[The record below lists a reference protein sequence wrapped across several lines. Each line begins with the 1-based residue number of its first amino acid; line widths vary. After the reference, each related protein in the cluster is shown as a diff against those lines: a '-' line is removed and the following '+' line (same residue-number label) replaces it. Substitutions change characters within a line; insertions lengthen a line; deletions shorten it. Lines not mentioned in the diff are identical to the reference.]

1 MRYLLSGFLA
11 LSAFGQD
18 CAAYLER
25 ARQTYSLKQYS
36 QAAREFEFAAGR
48 CPQRAAVLLDLA
60 RARFMAQ
67 EFELADTVLQQLL
80 EIDRKNA
87 PALKLRG
94 DVLYLLAR
102 DKEAEQLL
110 LQAAALDPA
119 NPEPPYALG
128 RIYYQQSR
136 FQEAIDQFG
145 KVLTLDPKSYRAYDN
160 MGLAYEGMNDTKL
173 AMQSYEK
180 ALALVHTA
188 HPEYDWVYGNMA
200 NLLYKLGDYRR
211 AFQFGAEAAN
221 RNPNSARN
229 FFLTGKALA
238 KLERWELAAKWL
250 GNSVNL
256 DPKYSEARYQYA
268 TVLRK
273 LGRNDEAQAQ
283 LKAFREI
290 TASQPR
296 NRR

>member
-1 MRYLLSGFLA
+1 MRHLLCGLLA
-11 LSAFGQD
+11 LSAFGQE
-18 CAAYLER
+18 CATYLER
-25 ARQTYSLKQYS
+25 ARQAYSVKQYA
-36 QAAREFEFAAGR
+36 QAAREFEFAADR

-60 RARFMAQ
+60 RTRFMAQ
-67 EFELADTVLQQLL
+67 EFELAGTVLEQLL
-80 EIDRKNA
+80 AIDRENA
-87 PALKLRG
+87 AALKLRG

-102 DKEAEQLL
+102 EKEAEQLL
-110 LQAAALDPA
+110 LQAAAIEPA

-136 FQEAIDQFG
+136 FQEAIEQFS
-145 KVLTLDPKSYRAYDN
+145 KVLTLNPKSYRAYDN
-160 MGLAYEGMNDTKL
+160 MGLAYEGMNDTRL
-173 AMQSYEK
+173 AMQHYEK
-180 ALALVHTA
+180 ALALVHSA
-188 HPEYDWVYGNMA
+188 HPEYDWVYGNMS
-200 NLLYKLGDYRR
+200 NFLYKLGDYQR

-238 KLERWELAAKWL
+238 RLERWELAARWL

-268 TVLRK
+268 TVLKK
-273 LGRNDEAQAQ
+273 LGRNGEAQVQ

-290 TASQPR
+290 TSNQPR